1 MENGLPPLSRLRLE
15 PASTSGSSGD
25 SGARGLRQLVS
36 DAAHPPRASNIHEL
50 RALQKARTERDA
62 TAADERAASLSQTL
76 ASRTRRAGPRV
87 IWGEGS
93 QEYAPGSPRTT
104 ADRTSGFVKAMSDA
118 GLKPVVV
125 YHNLSPAELYEKALQ
140 YEPSSHIVAGG
151 ALATISGAK
160 TGRSPKDKRIVREP
174 LSEQDV
180 WWGEGSHNY
189 EMDERTFS
197 LNRERAV
204 DYLNH
209 LERLYVCDGYACW
222 DPEARVRVRV
232 VCARPY
238 HALFAHNMLIRPT
251 EEELAN
257 FGRPDFTIY
266 NAGAFPANR
275 FTSYMTSETS
285 VDVCCSKREVVILGS
300 QYAGCMK
307 QALFTLLNWHLP
319 RRNMLPLNS
328 GCCVGPAGDVALFF
342 GLSGTGKTTFST
354 DPKRRFVGDDVLGWG
369 NSGVFNIEGGCY
381 AKCIGLSKEREP
393 GIHGAIQFGAVL
405 ENVTF
410 DEDSR
415 EVDFDSAAITEN
427 TRVSYPIEHMSNA
440 LVPCVAGHPTNAV
453 FLCCDLFGVL
463 PPVSRLSRQQA
474 LYYFV
479 SGFTAKATGTEQGV
493 GQPEPTFSPCY
504 TSTSLVWHPMKYAA
518 MLGDKLERHGT
529 AVWLVNTGWTGGRF
543 GEGSR
548 IPLEYTRAVM
558 QAIHSGALAGAQ
570 YQTLPVFNLQVP
582 TACPGVPSELLLPSS
597 SWADGAA
604 YEREL
609 RQLAQR
615 FVSNFQRF
623 LDGGGY
629 VTPEA
634 ARSIAAAGP
643 AL

>member
-1 MENGLPPLSRLRLE
+1 MDPHIGFSIHV
-15 PASTSGSSGD
+15 
-25 SGARGLRQLVS
+25 RQLVT
-36 DAAHPPRASNIHEL
+36 DAAHPPRAADIHEL
-50 RALQKARTERDA
+50 RALQKARGERDA
-62 TAADERAASLSQTL
+62 SAAEERAASLSHTL

-93 QEYAPGSPRTT
+93 QDYAPGSPRTT

-118 GLKPVVV
+118 GLRPVVV
-125 YHNLSPAELYEKALQ
+125 YHNLSTAELYEKALH

-160 TGRSPKDKRIVREP
+160 TGRSPQDKRIVREP
-174 LSEQDV
+174 LSQQDV

-197 LNRERAV
+197 ANRERAV

-222 DPEARVRVRV
+222 GPEARVRVRV

-238 HALFAHNMLIRPT
+238 HALFAHNLLIRPT

-257 FGRPDFTIY
+257 FGRADFTIY

-285 VDVCCSKREVVILGS
+285 LAVCFSKREAVILGS

-307 QALFTLLNWHLP
+307 QALFMLLNWHLP
-319 RRNMLPLNS
+319 RHGMMPLNS
-328 GCCVGPAGDVALFF
+328 GCNVGPAGDVALFF

-369 NSGVFNIEGGCY
+369 DSGVFNIEGGCY

-393 GIHGAIQFGAVL
+393 GIHAAVRFGAVL

-415 EVDFDSAAITEN
+415 EVDYDSAAITEN
-427 TRVSYPIEHMSNA
+427 TRVSYPIEFMANA

-463 PPVSRLSRQQA
+463 PPVSRLSQQQA

-479 SGFTAKATGTEQGV
+479 SGFTAKAAGTEAGV
-493 GQPEPTFSPCY
+493 GQPEPTFSPCF

-518 MLGDKLERHGT
+518 MLADKLERHGT
-529 AVWLVNTGWTGGRF
+529 EVWLVNTGWTGGRF
-543 GEGSR
+543 GTGSR
-548 IPLEYTRAVM
+548 MPLEYTRAVVD
-558 QAIHSGALAGAQ
+558 AIHSGALAKAQ

-582 TACPGVPSELLLPSS
+582 TACLGVPSELLLPSS
-597 SWADGAA
+597 SWADGEA

-609 RQLAQR
+609 RQLARR
-615 FVSNFQRF
+615 FVANFERF

-629 VTPEA
+629 VKPEA

-643 AL
+643 TL